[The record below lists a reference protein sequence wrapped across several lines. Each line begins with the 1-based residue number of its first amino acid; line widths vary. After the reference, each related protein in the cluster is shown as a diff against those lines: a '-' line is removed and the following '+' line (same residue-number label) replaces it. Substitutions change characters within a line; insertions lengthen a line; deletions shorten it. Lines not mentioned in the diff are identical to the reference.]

1 MKRKIKIC
9 VNGSRKNDPEI
20 MPDPPV
26 KYLQNDKHNQ
36 IYQILIITFN
46 YVTDF
51 NHVKIIIKLN
61 DIKEL

>member
-1 MKRKIKIC
+1 MKRKIKIFI
-9 VNGSRKNDPEI
+9 NGLQKNDPEI

-26 KYLQNDKHNQ
+26 KYLQNDKYNQ
-36 IYQILIITFN
+36 IYHILTINFN